1 MDDLCLFSNM
11 MLETGSTLQ
20 DYLLELQSGGR
31 ISFTSEEA
39 TTALGIK
46 HSAFQASA
54 ARLQKKRL
62 LLNPRHG
69 FYVIVPPQYH
79 TWEAPPPSWYVDDL
93 MRHEGRAY
101 YVGLLKAAE
110 IHGATHHAVMEFQV
124 VTDKQLSKI
133 RAGRSFIVFYF
144 RKNMAAVLEG
154 IESHKT
160 DTGSMKIS
168 SAELTALDLLRYPHA
183 VGGIDSIATVLKDL
197 GARLDANKLASLAV
211 HFERTTIQR
220 LGYLL
225 ERLGYTALT
234 EALRNVLFSKPP
246 VPWVQLEPLN
256 RKQPNLDEPPLEKNE
271 RWRVTVHRYPEI
283 DE

>member
-1 MDDLCLFSNM
+1 M
-11 MLETGSTLQ
+11 MVEAGSTLRE
-20 DYLLELQSGGR
+20 YLLELQSGGR

-39 TTALGIK
+39 TTALGIT

-54 ARLQKKRL
+54 ARLQRKRRL
-62 LLNPRHG
+62 LNARHG

-79 TWEAPPPSWYVDDL
+79 TWEAPPPSWYIDDL
-93 MRHEGRAY
+93 MRHQGRAY

-133 RAGRSFIVFYF
+133 RAGRSFIGFYF
-144 RKNMAAVLEG
+144 RKTMAAVLDG

-168 SAELTALDLLRYPHA
+168 SVELTALDLLRYPHA

-197 GARLDANKLASLAV
+197 GARLDAHKLANLAV

-225 ERLGYTALT
+225 ERLGYPALT
-234 EALRNVLFSKPP
+234 EALRNVLFSKSP
-246 VPWVQLEPLN
+246 VPWVQLEPMD
-256 RKQPNLDEPPLEKNE
+256 RKQPNPGEPPLEKNE
-271 RWRVTVHRYPEI
+271 RWRVVVQRYPEI

>member
-1 MDDLCLFSNM
+1 M
-11 MLETGSTLQ
+11 MLKPGSTLQ
-20 DYLLELQSGGR
+20 DYILELQSGGR

-39 TTALGIK
+39 TAALGIR
-46 HSAFQASA
+46 HSAFQKSA

-62 LLNPRHG
+62 LFNPRHG
-69 FYVIVPPQYH
+69 FYVIVPPQYR
-79 TWEAPPPSWYVDDL
+79 TWEAPPPSWYIDDL

-133 RAGRSFIVFYF
+133 RAGRSFIAFYF
-144 RKNMAAVLEG
+144 RKNMAAGLEG

-168 SAELTALDLLRYPHA
+168 SAELTALDLLRYLHV
-183 VGGIDSIATVLKDL
+183 VGGIDSAATILKDL
-197 GARLDANKLASLAV
+197 GSRLEANKLAKLAV

-225 ERLGYTALT
+225 DRLEYPALT
-234 EALRNVLFSKPP
+234 EALRNVLLSKSP
-246 VPWVQLEPLN
+246 VPWVQLEPMD

>member
-1 MDDLCLFSNM
+1 M
-11 MLETGSTLQ
+11 MLETVSTLQ
-20 DYLLELQSGGR
+20 SYLLQLQSEGR

-39 TTALGIK
+39 ATALGIK
-46 HSAFQASA
+46 HSAFLASA

-62 LLNPRHG
+62 LFNPRHG
-69 FYVIVPPQYH
+69 FYVVVPPQYL
-79 TWEAPPPSWYVDDL
+79 TWEAPPPSWYIDDL
-93 MRHEGRAY
+93 MRHEGRTY

-133 RAGRSFIVFYF
+133 RAGRSFIAFYF
-144 RKNMAAVLEG
+144 RKNMAAILEG
-154 IESHKT
+154 LESHKT

-168 SAELTALDLLRYPHA
+168 SIELTALDLPRYLHV
-183 VGGIDSIATVLKDL
+183 VGGIDAVATLLKDL
-197 GARLDANKLASLAV
+197 GARLDANKLAKLAV

-225 ERLGYTALT
+225 DHLGYAALT
-234 EALRNVLFSKPP
+234 DALRNVLFLKSP
-246 VPWVQLEPLN
+246 VPWIELEPSN
-256 RKQPNLDEPPLEKNE
+256 RKQPHPNEPPLEKNE
-271 RWRVTVHRYPEI
+271 RWRVAVHRYPEI

>member
-1 MDDLCLFSNM
+1 M
-11 MLETGSTLQ
+11 MLEPGSTLQ

-39 TTALGIK
+39 STALGIK

-54 ARLQKKRL
+54 ARLQKKRQ

-79 TWEAPPPSWYVDDL
+79 TWEAPPPSWYIDDL
-93 MRHEGRAY
+93 MRHEGRTY

-110 IHGATHHAVMEFQV
+110 IHGATHHAIMEFQII
-124 VTDKQLSKI
+124 TDKQLSKI
-133 RAGRSFIVFYF
+133 RAGRSFIAFYF
-144 RKNMAAVLEG
+144 RKNMAASLAG

-168 SAELTALDLLRYPHA
+168 SAELTALDLLRYLHA
-183 VGGIDSIATVLKDL
+183 VGGIDSVATILKDL
-197 GARLDANKLASLAV
+197 GSHLDPNKLAKLAV
-211 HFERTTIQR
+211 HFERSTIQR

-225 ERLGYTALT
+225 DRLGYPALT
-234 EALRNVLFSKPP
+234 EPLRNLLFSKSP
-246 VPWVQLEPLN
+246 VPWAQLEPMD
-256 RKQPNLDEPPLEKNE
+256 RKQRNLGESPLEKNE
-271 RWRVTVHRYPEI
+271 RWRVAVHRYPEI

>member
-1 MDDLCLFSNM
+1 M
-11 MLETGSTLQ
+11 MLEPSSTLQ
-20 DYLLELQSGGR
+20 DYILELQSGGQ

-39 TTALGIK
+39 TAALGIK
-46 HSAFQASA
+46 HSAFQKSA
-54 ARLQKKRL
+54 ARLQRKRQ

-69 FYVIVPPQYH
+69 FYVIVPPQYL
-79 TWEAPPPSWYVDDL
+79 TWEAPPPSWYIDDL
-93 MRHEGRAY
+93 MRHEGRTY

-110 IHGATHHAVMEFQV
+110 LHGATHHAVMEFQV

-144 RKNMAAVLEG
+144 RKNMAASLEG

-168 SAELTALDLLRYPHA
+168 SAELTALDLLRYLHA
-183 VGGIDSIATVLKDL
+183 VGGIDSVATILKDL
-197 GARLDANKLASLAV
+197 GSHLDANKLAKLAV

-225 ERLGYTALT
+225 DRLGYPALT
-234 EALRNVLFSKPP
+234 EALRNVLFSKSP
-246 VPWVQLEPLN
+246 VPWIQLEPMD

-271 RWRVTVHRYPEI
+271 RWRVAVHRYPEI

>member
-1 MDDLCLFSNM
+1 MI
-11 MLETGSTLQ
+11 LEPSSTLQ
-20 DYLLELQSGGR
+20 EFILELQSGGR

-39 TTALGIK
+39 STALGIT

-54 ARLQKKRL
+54 ARLQRKRQL
-62 LLNPRHG
+62 FNPRHG
-69 FYVIVPPQYH
+69 FYVIVPPQYL
-79 TWEAPPPSWYVDDL
+79 TWEAPPPSWYIDDL
-93 MRHEGRAY
+93 MRHEGRTY

-110 IHGATHHAVMEFQV
+110 LHGASHHAVMEFQV
-124 VTDKQLSKI
+124 VTNKQLSKI

-168 SAELTALDLLRYPHA
+168 SAELTALDLLRYLHV
-183 VGGIDSIATVLKDL
+183 VGGIDSIATILKDL
-197 GARLDANKLASLAV
+197 GSRLDANKLASLAV

-225 ERLGYTALT
+225 DRLEYPALT
-234 EALRNVLFSKPP
+234 EALCNVLASKSP
-246 VPWVQLEPLN
+246 VPWVQLEPMD
-256 RKQPNLDEPPLEKNE
+256 RKQPILGEPPLEKNE
-271 RWRVTVHRYPEI
+271 RWRVAVHRYPEI

>member
-1 MDDLCLFSNM
+1 M
-11 MLETGSTLQ
+11 MLETKSTLR
-20 DYLLELQSGGR
+20 DYLLQLQSAGR

-39 TTALGIK
+39 TTALGIT

-54 ARLQKKRL
+54 ARLQRKRL
-62 LLNPRHG
+62 LFNPRHG
-69 FYVIVPPQYH
+69 FYVVVPPQYL
-79 TWEAPPPSWYVDDL
+79 TWEAPPPSWYIDHL

-168 SAELTALDLLRYPHA
+168 SVELTALDLLRYPHA

-197 GARLDANKLASLAV
+197 GARLNAKKLATLAA

-225 ERLGYTALT
+225 EHLGYTALT
-234 EALRNVLFSKPP
+234 EALYNVLFAKAP
-246 VPWVQLEPLN
+246 VPWVQLEPLD
-256 RKQPNLDEPPLEKNE
+256 RKQPKLDEPPLEKNE
-271 RWRVTVHRYPEI
+271 RWRVAVHRYPEI

>member
-1 MDDLCLFSNM
+1 M

-39 TTALGIK
+39 STALGIK

-54 ARLQKKRL
+54 ARLQRKRL
-62 LLNPRHG
+62 LFNPRHG
-69 FYVIVPPQYH
+69 FYVIVPPQYL
-79 TWEAPPPSWYVDDL
+79 TWEAPPPSWYIDDL

-110 IHGATHHAVMEFQV
+110 LHGATHHAVMEFQV

-133 RAGRSFIVFYF
+133 KAGRSFIVFYF
-144 RKNMAAVLEG
+144 RKTMSAVLDG
-154 IESHKT
+154 LESHKT

-168 SAELTALDLLRYPHA
+168 SAELTALDLLRYLHV
-183 VGGIDSIATVLKDL
+183 VGGIDSVATILKDL
-197 GARLDANKLASLAV
+197 GSRLNANKLATLGV
-211 HFERTTIQR
+211 PFERTTIQR

-225 ERLGYTALT
+225 DRLGYSAST
-234 EALRNVLFSKPP
+234 EALRNMLFSKSP
-246 VPWVQLEPLN
+246 VPWVQLEPMD
-256 RKQPNLDEPPLEKNE
+256 RKKPNLDEPPLEKNE
-271 RWRVTVHRYPEI
+271 RWRITVHRYPEI

>member
-1 MDDLCLFSNM
+1 M
-11 MLETGSTLQ
+11 MLETVSTLR

-39 TTALGIK
+39 TTALGIT

-54 ARLQKKRL
+54 ARLQRKRL

-69 FYVIVPPQYH
+69 FYVIVPPQYL

-93 MRHEGRAY
+93 MRHQGRTY

-154 IESHKT
+154 IENHKT

-168 SAELTALDLLRYPHA
+168 SVELTALDLLRYLHV
-183 VGGIDSIATVLKDL
+183 VGGIDSVATVLKDL
-197 GARLDANKLASLAV
+197 GSRLDANKLAQLAV

-225 ERLGYTALT
+225 DRLGYPALT
-234 EALRNVLFSKPP
+234 EALRNVLFSKSP
-246 VPWVQLEPLN
+246 VPWIQLEPMG
-256 RKQPNLDEPPLEKNE
+256 RKQLNLDEPPLEKNE
-271 RWRVTVHRYPEI
+271 RWRVAVHRYPEI

>member
-1 MDDLCLFSNM
+1 M
-11 MLETGSTLQ
+11 MLDTGSTLR

-39 TTALGIK
+39 TTALGIT

-54 ARLQKKRL
+54 ARLQRKRL
-62 LLNPRHG
+62 LFNPRHG
-69 FYVIVPPQYH
+69 FYVIVPAQYL
-79 TWEAPPPSWYVDDL
+79 TWEAPPPSWYIDDL
-93 MRHEGRAY
+93 MRHQGRTY

-124 VTDKQLSKI
+124 VTDKQLSRI

-168 SAELTALDLLRYPHA
+168 SVELTALDLLRYPHA
-183 VGGIDSIATVLKDL
+183 VGGIDAFATVLKDL
-197 GARLDANKLASLAV
+197 GARLNANKLATLAV

-225 ERLGYTALT
+225 ERLGYIALT
-234 EALRNVLFSKPP
+234 EALRNVLFSKSP
-246 VPWVQLEPLN
+246 VPWVQLEPMD
-256 RKQPNLDEPPLEKNE
+256 RKQPNLGEPPLEKNE

>member
-1 MDDLCLFSNM
+1 M
-11 MLETGSTLQ
+11 MLETGFTLR

-54 ARLQKKRL
+54 ARLQRKRL
-62 LLNPRHG
+62 LFNPRHG
-69 FYVIVPPQYH
+69 FYVIVPPQYL
-79 TWEAPPPSWYVDDL
+79 TWEAPPPSWYIDDL

-168 SAELTALDLLRYPHA
+168 SVELTALDLLRYPHA

-197 GARLDANKLASLAV
+197 GARLNANKLATLAV

-234 EALRNVLFSKPP
+234 EALRNVLFSKSP
-246 VPWVQLEPLN
+246 VPWVQLEPMD
-256 RKQPNLDEPPLEKNE
+256 RKQPNLGEPPLEKNE

>member
-1 MDDLCLFSNM
+1 MT
-11 MLETGSTLQ
+11 LERKPTLR
-20 DYLLELQSGGR
+20 DYILELQSRGR

-39 TTALGIK
+39 STTLGIK
-46 HSAFQASA
+46 HSAFQKSA

-62 LLNPRHG
+62 LLKPRHG
-69 FYVIVPPQYH
+69 FHVIVPPQYH
-79 TWEAPPPSWYVDDL
+79 KWEAPPPSWYIDDL
-93 MRHEGRAY
+93 MRHGGRAY

-154 IESHKT
+154 IENHKT
-160 DTGSMKIS
+160 ETGSMKIS
-168 SAELTALDLLRYPHA
+168 SAELTALDLLRYLH
-183 VGGIDSIATVLKDL
+183 VLGGIDSVAAILKDL
-197 GARLDANKLASLAV
+197 GPRLDANKLAKLAI
-211 HFERTTIQR
+211 HFERATIQR

-225 ERLGYTALT
+225 DRLGHPAST
-234 EALRNVLFSKPP
+234 EALRNVLFSKSSA
-246 VPWVQLEPLN
+246 PWVQLEPMDSK
-256 RKQPNLDEPPLEKNE
+256 RPNLAALPLEKNE
-271 RWRVTVHRYPEI
+271 RWRVAVHRHPEI